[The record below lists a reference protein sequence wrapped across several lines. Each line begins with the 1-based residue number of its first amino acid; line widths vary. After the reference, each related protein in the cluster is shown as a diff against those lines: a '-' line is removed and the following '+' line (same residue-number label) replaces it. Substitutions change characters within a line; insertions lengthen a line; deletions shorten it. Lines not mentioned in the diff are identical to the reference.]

1 MSVGFVVT
9 VVVCSCLC
17 GVLLHLDDVVV
28 LHRCQFSLF
37 LLFVLP
43 SFVPVHCFSLLL
55 LLVDEDSFEKDGPHS
70 CVHCGFPQH
79 SEKPWTKIP
88 SLQVSLC
95 VPAEKRVVTVTLHRN
110 WRYM

>member
-1 MSVGFVVT
+1 MT

-17 GVLLHLDDVVV
+17 GVFLHLDRVVV
-28 LHRCQFSLF
+28 L

-43 SFVPVHCFSLLL
+43 SFVPVHCLSLLL

-79 SEKPWTKIP
+79 SKKPWTKVP
-88 SLQVSLC
+88 SLQVSLG
-95 VPAEKRVVTVTLHRN
+95 VPAEKSCYCNIT
-110 WRYM
+110 

>member
-1 MSVGFVVT
+1 MT